1 MLLLLMLQLLVLLM
15 LLTLMLML
23 LTLLLLQMISLGLRL
38 CEEGRVNLVVVAVAV
53 VRTEEEQITEIPSI
67 PFWSILS

>member
-1 MLLLLMLQLLVLLM
+1 MLLLLMLPLLLLLVLPLA
-15 LLTLMLML
+15 
-23 LTLLLLQMISLGLRL
+23 LLLLQMISLGLRL

-67 PFWSILS
+67 PFWSIVLS